1 MPSRKARS
9 WRFAGDAGF
18 LMNVQELE
26 TAVRRISPSS
36 ALSGWTVEYGL
47 IKWKQQNQFDGRHS
61 ELAFNNPDFELL
73 AKSFGMWG
81 RHVRASED
89 FVPALHEALGQAGPA
104 LLAVDVDYGENRK
117 LTERLGEIDLP
128 I

>member
-1 MPSRKARS
+1 MAVC
-9 WRFAGDAGF
+9 GDAGF
-18 LMNVQELE
+18 LMNVQDLE
-26 TAVRRISPSS
+26 TAVRNKI
-36 ALSGWTVEYGL
+36 AFVCVVWLDGEYGL

-61 ELAFNNPDFELL
+61 ELAFGNPDFEQL
-73 AKSFGMWG
+73 AGAFGMWG
-81 RHVRASED
+81 RHVRSCEG
-89 FVPALHEALGQAGPA
+89 FVSALDEALAHDGPA